1 MLPLREHTSSTP
13 FMFFSLFQIVHKKES
28 LLRLFSAYNL
38 VYHILTKPSA
48 NFVRPAIS
56 NTEWITLVW
65 GAFRTCLRSLIDH
78 FKAPTAAQNRYSA
91 NWEDGN

>member
-38 VYHILTKPSA
+38 AYHKIIGRNVLTILTKPSA

-65 GAFRTCLRSLIDH
+65 GAFRTCLRSLIDY
-78 FKAPTAAQNRYSA
+78 FKARTAAQN
-91 NWEDGN
+91 